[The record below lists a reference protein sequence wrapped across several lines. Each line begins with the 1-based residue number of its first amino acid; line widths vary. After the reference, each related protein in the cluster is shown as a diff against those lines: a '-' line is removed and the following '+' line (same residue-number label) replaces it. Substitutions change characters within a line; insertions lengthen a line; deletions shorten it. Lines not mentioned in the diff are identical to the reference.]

1 MNETHPAL
9 IAARSSWRCVQT
21 RDKAG
26 WLGLIAENIRI
37 EDPIGVAATNPT
49 GDGVHGKQDV
59 SEFWDKIIANSNIT
73 IEAHE
78 SRTAGNESAH
88 LLTLTMRFDNGA
100 ISKVHGLFAYV
111 VNDEGKL
118 TNLRGWWDMDDM
130 SFEQPKDGA
139 N

>member
-1 MNETHPAL
+1 MNESHPAL

-26 WLGLIAENIRI
+26 WLDLMAEDIRI

-49 GDGVHGKQDV
+49 GEGVHGKQNV
-59 SEFWDKIIANSNIT
+59 SEFWDKNIANSNIS
-73 IEAHE
+73 IKAHE

-88 LLTLTMRFDNGA
+88 LLTLEMRFDNGVT
-100 ISKVHGLFAYV
+100 SKVHGLFAYV

-139 N
+139 S